1 VTDPAE
7 LYARLASGDTGRILA
22 VLEPLTSARTSL
34 TSVSFGP
41 APTWSGAAA
50 DGFATRV
57 SSTREAVTGVSSR
70 LADGM
75 AVVSAAAGAYR
86 TMRGGADRTMAA
98 FRAGALSSA
107 QASAVLTGLRDT
119 YEETLR
125 AYARA
130 LRGMTPTI
138 ASAVPT
144 GVTVPVGAAPAAV
157 AAWWAGL
164 PAATRAE
171 LLASSY
177 EALGRLRGL
186 PAPVL
191 DEANRV
197 RITADQAKYSAA
209 VTDLSA
215 QITERATALG
225 LDPSDE
231 GALRAAMP
239 DLLDQRLDASR
250 RLDNAVDAAARVA
263 ESSAPDGIYVL
274 SYDVDGPGRDGALA
288 IAYGNP
294 DKATNVAVV
303 VPGTATTLES
313 MYPNGSAAALR
324 TAMDEASTG
333 NAVIAWLGY
342 DAPEWDLTVASPDNA
357 RTGAALLVSDV
368 EGYRTAAEAPQ
379 HISVFG
385 HSYGSVTVG
394 YAAMNGLD
402 AQDVA
407 FLGSPGVG
415 ASSVDQLSAHV
426 WAGQAE
432 HDPIVQAT
440 SGSWFTADGS
450 SVGPY
455 DKEFGATQFDVPS
468 TADLTSAHG
477 VYYESKSLENLANI
491 ATGNYDAVTPDVP
504 DNDAADL
511 GDGLREA
518 GNHAASGE
526 WDEAWSE
533 LADTGRELLND
544 AADTVIGGAGNLVEA
559 GKSMYDNT
567 IGRLF

>member
-7 LYARLASGDTGRILA
+7 LYARLASGDAGRILA

-41 APTWSGAAA
+41 TPEWTGAAA

-57 SSTREAVTGVSSR
+57 SSSREAVSGMSSR

-75 AVVSAAAGAYR
+75 AVVRAAASAYR

-98 FRAGALSSA
+98 YRAGAMSPA
-107 QASAVLTGLRDT
+107 QAGAVLTSLRDT

-125 AYARA
+125 AYAGA
-130 LRGMTPTI
+130 LRNMTP
-138 ASAVPT
+138 P
-144 GVTVPVGAAPAAV
+144 PAAAPPAGTPSPPSTPAAV

-164 PAATRAE
+164 SAAERAAVPFE
-171 LLASSY
+171 V
-177 EALGRLRGL
+177 LGRLRGL

-191 DEANRV
+191 DEANRR
-197 RITADQAKYSAA
+197 RITADRTTYSAE

-215 QITERATALG
+215 RIAARAAELG

-231 GALRAAMP
+231 GALRADGELA
-239 DLLDQRLDASR
+239 DLLDERLAASR

-263 ESSAPDGIYVL
+263 ESSAPDGVYVL
-274 SYDVDGPGRDGALA
+274 SYDVDGPGGDGTLA

-294 DKATNVAVV
+294 DTATNVAVV

-313 MYPNGSAAALR
+313 LDPNGSAGALR
-324 TAMDEASTG
+324 TAMDEVSTG

-342 DAPEWDLTVASPDNA
+342 DAPEWDLTVTSPDNA
-357 RTGAALLVSDV
+357 VAGGAALVSDV
-368 EGYRTAAEAPQ
+368 EGYRAAAEQPQ

-394 YAAMNGLD
+394 YAAMAGLD
-402 AQDVA
+402 VQDVA

-415 ASSVDQLSAHV
+415 ASDADQLSAQHV
-426 WAGQAE
+426 WAGRSE

-455 DKEFGATQFDVPS
+455 DDEFGATQFDVPS
-468 TADLTSAHG
+468 TADLTSAHS
-477 VYYESKSLENLANI
+477 VYYQDQSLENLANI
-491 ATGNYDAVTPDVP
+491 ATGNYDAVTPDQP
-504 DNDAADL
+504 DNDAADVAA
-511 GDGLREA
+511 GLRDA
-518 GNHAASGE
+518 GAHALTGD
-526 WDEAWSE
+526 WDQAWAE
-533 LADTGRELLND
+533 LTDTGGELLND
-544 AADTVIGGAGNLVEA
+544 TADTVIGGAGDLVEA
-559 GKSMYDNT
+559 GKSVYDNT